1 MSLRGPHKSGE
12 LSELRPAAN
21 ITLKGVT
28 KSFGK
33 GTPALASM
41 SLDIRNRELLV
52 LLGPSGCGKSTLLNL
67 LAGLEEPTEGRIYFG
82 DKDVTSMPAERRNVA
97 MVFQSIGLY
106 PHMNALENIRFP
118 LKLKRVPIEEIDSRI
133 RPIAEMLGISYLLD
147 RRLNELSG
155 GERQRVAIAKA
166 LVKRPFL
173 FLLDEAFSNLDAGRR
188 RQMRTELVRVHQ
200 ALDTT
205 MVFVTHDQEEAM
217 SIADRIAVMRSG
229 HLIQIGSPLEIYQR
243 PVNVWVS
250 QFIGNQPISIID
262 AAVDIAASQITMP
275 GHAREPVTMPGDVV
289 QRWRDAAL
297 PRDVKVGVR
306 PERVTLSESR
316 GDVRVEVTFREVLGE
331 SILYHMTSQ
340 QGETLRALL
349 PASLSFAPGANLWA
363 TIAWKDI
370 LVFDADTE
378 KLIFSS

>member
-1 MSLRGPHKSGE
+1 MSREFPETHT
-12 LSELRPAAN
+12 AAN
-21 ITLKGVT
+21 ITLKSVT

-33 GTPALASM
+33 GAAALASM
-41 SLDIRNRELLV
+41 SLEIKNRELLV

-82 DKDVTSMPAERRNVA
+82 DKDVTSVPAERRHVS

-106 PHMNALENIRFP
+106 PHMDALDNIRFP
-118 LKLKRVPIEEIDSRI
+118 LKLKRIPMKEIDSRI
-133 RPIAEMLGISYLLD
+133 RSIAEILGISYLLD

-229 HLIQIGSPLEIYQR
+229 RLIQIGSPLEVYER

-250 QFIGNQPISIID
+250 EFIGNQPISIID
-262 AAVDIAASQITMP
+262 AVVDIASSQITMP
-275 GHAREPVTMPGDVV
+275 GHANEPITVPAEAA
-289 QRWRDAAL
+289 QRWRDAEL
-297 PRDVKVGVR
+297 PGEVKMGVR
-306 PERVTLSESR
+306 PERVSLNESR
-316 GDVRVEVTFREVLGE
+316 GDIQVEVTFREVLGE

-340 QGETLRALL
+340 HGGTLRALL
-349 PASLSFAPGANLWA
+349 PASLSFAPGSTLWA
-363 TIAWKDI
+363 TIAWEKI
-370 LVFDADTE
+370 LIFDAHTE
-378 KLIFSS
+378 TLIFSP